1 MKLAPMSEVGDRIGL
16 GDIELV
22 VRELQRM
29 VPLRASVLSTGAVKV
44 GQRADID
51 ECMSALGMLK

>member
-1 MKLAPMSEVGDRIGL
+1 MSEVGDRIGL